1 MKVKTLK
8 ENNITCIG
16 YLQSLINKGYTT
28 VKEVIE
34 NEK

>member
-8 ENNITCIG
+8 TNNITCME

-28 VKEVIE
+28 VKQAMEM
-34 NEK
+34 KK